1 MTKLALSPAEAAVA
15 IGLGRSK
22 LYELLKTGQITAK
35 KSGARTII
43 TVAELQRFVA
53 ALPTKHIVRDKFNA
67 GGDA

>member
-53 ALPTKHIVRDKFNA
+53 ALPTKHIARDNFNA
-67 GGDA
+67 GGEA